1 MIDVARIDQWA
12 AKGTGP
18 LHRSSVVAKLVFL
31 FCVVTAAVVSRDP
44 RPLAAAY
51 CLLVLLSALCGL
63 PWMAIGGLSLYAA
76 LFAVLYALS
85 LRGDLWLYALFLLK
99 AVTPAYAVGIL
110 IVTTPYPRI
119 FALLGSVLPEM
130 LAAGLFM
137 TYRTFFILLD
147 MMHDFG
153 TAIRMRGGFTPGNL
167 VRNGANIARGIG
179 ALLVRAVERSS
190 RLYAVMTARGYNG
203 SMADTAVGGLARADW
218 LPLGAGALVL
228 AAVLIGRYHG

>member
-12 AKGTGP
+12 AHGAGP
-18 LHRSSVVAKLVFL
+18 FHRSSVVAKLLFL
-31 FCVVTAAVVSRDP
+31 LCVVGAAVAAQDP
-44 RPLAAAY
+44 RPLAGGYA
-51 CLLVLLSALCGL
+51 LLVLLSAAFGL
-63 PWMAIGGLSLYAA
+63 PWAAIGALSLYAA

-85 LRGDLWLYALFLLK
+85 LRGDVWLYALFLLK
-99 AVTPAYAVGIL
+99 AITPAYAVGML
-110 IVTTPYPRI
+110 IVSTPYPRI
-119 FALLGSVLPEM
+119 FAVLGSVLPEL

-153 TAIRMRGGFTPGNL
+153 TAIRIRGGFTPGSM

-179 ALLVRAVERSS
+179 ALLVRAVERSA

-218 LPLGAGALVL
+218 LPIGAGTAVL
-228 AAVLIGRYHG
+228 TAVLIWR